1 VMLTSLTPEAYFH
14 GALGVAL
21 PLEGTHAWVFYDRV
35 LLASPDDAYIAALL
49 AHVMAHEIGHVLQG
63 IIRHSE
69 SGILKA
75 HWSGTDCARMVSF
88 PLMFTREDAILI
100 HHGLEERRARLISGG
115 PGGVQTTRSDE
126 ISARRERSMPAP

>member
-1 VMLTSLTPEAYFH
+1 MLTSLTPEAYFH

-75 HWSGTDCARMVSF
+75 HWSGTDCARVLL
-88 PLMFTREDAILI
+88 PLESPDIGDGFLRDGLRVPESRLFSGYEAEDAPGWSIPLRAPRVRQG
-100 HHGLEERRARLISGG
+100 HH
-115 PGGVQTTRSDE
+115 RS
-126 ISARRERSMPAP
+126 